1 MQTISMQLVSSGMQ
15 TALDIIGILVIILF
29 GSFII
34 VLVADLLLSI
44 FDKHEGVFFNRS
56 KKKKKGSEKY
66 KDGEVIYTGENV
78 GKKVTPKDTPE
89 VVEVKDEKTASLEV
103 LGIKEKPSSDQI
115 IMSPVDM
122 QKAEEEERLLRQKF
136 AEANSEEV
144 KPIVKEK
151 PVVVEEDDLE
161 SVLPVIL
168 EQALA
173 EEAKFNARPV
183 AQEPVVAQLPEPQ
196 PSKAKI
202 IYKVQKDEEEPAPVV
217 EEDVLKD
224 AKEGL
229 FKMRKHMVLNKDSIE
244 ARKEKER
251 LKQERERLAEEQRI
265 RLEEERL
272 RVAEEERN
280 RKIDESEL
288 KKQKLRFAKE
298 KMKLIQQQADQTS
311 KNKKLEEANK
321 KLESEVA
328 SLKEELNSPK
338 KPYYSKDYYEKKLV
352 KLEEKLKV
360 AQKELR
366 LNKRDFIPL
375 RKIKKAYDRDSV
387 KLSRK
392 EALVAKQKIA
402 LYGSAAPSK
411 IDPEKKAKL
420 DEDVKELN
428 ELKDSVYNCKQ
439 VLSKNKDK
447 YPVLEKAHEILSKNV
462 EDTEAEIE
470 SVKEALAWYENN

>member
-1 MQTISMQLVSSGMQ
+1 MQLVSSGMQ
-15 TALDIIGILVIILF
+15 TALDIIGILAIILF

-56 KKKKKGSEKY
+56 KKKKKGSDKN
-66 KDGEVIYTGENV
+66 KDDVVYTGENA
-78 GKKVTPKDTPE
+78 GKKVDTKDAPE
-89 VVEVKDEKTASLEV
+89 VVEIKDAKTASLEV

-115 IMSPVDM
+115 IVSPVDM

-136 AEANSEEV
+136 AEVNSDEV
-144 KPIVKEK
+144 KPIEAPAPVKEEK
-151 PVVVEEDDLE
+151 VDDLDK
-161 SVLPVIL
+161 VLPVIL
-168 EQALA
+168 DQALA
-173 EEAKFNARPV
+173 EEKKLDVYSAV
-183 AQEPVVAQLPEPQ
+183 QEPVVAQLPEPQ
-196 PSKAKI
+196 PSKVKI
-202 IYKVQKDEEEPAPVV
+202 IYKVQKDEEEPVPAT

-244 ARKEKER
+244 TRKEKER
-251 LKQERERLAEEQRI
+251 LKKERERLAEEERI

-311 KNKKLEEANK
+311 KNKKLEEEKK

-328 SLKEELNSPK
+328 TLKEKLNTPK
-338 KPYYSKDYYEKKLV
+338 KPYYSKEYYEKKLA
-352 KLEEKLKV
+352 KLEEKLRV
-360 AQKELR
+360 AQKELK

-447 YPVLEKAHEILSKNV
+447 YPILEKAHEILTKNV